1 MEVKLALPY
10 YIILPTRYRWIRG
23 LNLKKIYF
31 MILCPYF
38 GTTPSLFRI
47 KHVGCV
53 IFSESLDLPYR
64 EEAINTKAILGSHVV
79 PRLK

>member
-1 MEVKLALPY
+1 
-10 YIILPTRYRWIRG
+10 
-23 LNLKKIYF
+23 

-47 KHVGCV
+47 KHVGFV